1 MLIQQIPMNSL
12 IPAFH
17 NSKLEVT
24 ALLTFCNIQIEEVT
38 VKNCLDHT
46 SNNSYEVKK
55 SLKIVAPNPVD

>member
-1 MLIQQIPMNSL
+1 MNMLI
-12 IPAFH
+12 ATFH
-17 NSKLEVT
+17 KLKLEVN

-38 VKNCLDHT
+38 VKNSLDHA